1 MNDMPVIDF
10 QFDRGGLR
18 QVTSL
23 GGKPYMLMQFSEDQI
38 SVLGGGLGPNVEA
51 EIVKEFLLVGKEVF
65 GMIGENLEGKE
76 QSDEDDE
83 QEG

>member
-1 MNDMPVIDF
+1 MSDMPNVDF

-23 GGKPYMLMQFSEDQI
+23 GGKPYMLMQFSQDQI
-38 SVLGGGLGPNVEA
+38 SVLGGGLGQNVDTETVKDFL
-51 EIVKEFLLVGKEVF
+51 IVGREVF
-65 GMIGENLEGKE
+65 EMISENLEGRE
-76 QSDEDDE
+76 QIDGHE